1 MKRICLWMLSLL
13 LLLLCACQS
22 TLTPQTPTDP
32 PPADEVQP
40 ETPEQNED
48 PQEPQQDD
56 EKKKE
61 DEKEETVEY
70 KSEYEK
76 IEALSEKDPR
86 YRWIKLFLDRDSEGC
101 ANFLRDSFPQAN
113 GEREEQFDE
122 WFAPLKTLVFGEYS
136 VTEVTREHEYGEYS
150 ALIFEFEVTESGFDT
165 FPVGTYAYEVIL
177 GRMASA
183 NWHKEDRLEIQ
194 NEDAATF
201 FHFFL
206 AHIYSSAAIKEQ
218 TESVKIDILS
228 AVEYYNRENGGEY
241 AKIPKEELQKGA
253 LAIFGVENFV
263 PNDFE
268 ATLTD
273 GVYHVNA
280 HGAFSPSHE
289 ILEVKENQ
297 NEVVVTVQ
305 FYADIMNLSKSHLV
319 RYTIELTD
327 GDYPVRLASVERLE
341 DGVWDPYVWMA

>member
-22 TLTPQTPTDP
+22 TLTPQAPTDP
-32 PPADEVQP
+32 PPADEVQT

-122 WFAPLKTLVFGEYS
+122 WFAPLKTLTFGEYS

-150 ALIFEFEVTESGFDT
+150 ALIFEFEVIESSFDT
-165 FPVGTYAYEVIL
+165 FPVGTYAYEVIH
-177 GRMASA
+177 GRMAPAS
-183 NWHKEDRLEIQ
+183 WHKEDRLEIQ
-194 NEDAATF
+194 NEDAATL
-201 FHFFL
+201 FHFVSS
-206 AHIYSSAAIKEQ
+206 HIYSAAATKEP
-218 TESVKIDILS
+218 TESAKIGIFDAVK
-228 AVEYYNRENGGEY
+228 YFYRENGGELG
-241 AKIPKEELQKGA
+241 KIPKEELQNGA

-263 PNDFE
+263 PNDYE

-273 GVYHVNA
+273 GVYHA
-280 HGAFSPSHE
+280 IGHGGFSPSHE
-289 ILEVKENQ
+289 ILEVKEDQ
-297 NEVVVTVQ
+297 NKVVVTAQ